1 MAYTEGAATLAERP
15 TDSLWMAALPTAV
28 RDLLPARPAAV
39 PAVRPAQGRLGELS
53 GAITDMAVSPD
64 GRHLVAAHRAT
75 DTVSVIDV
83 ATLTLRAAVE
93 VAEPGVVVV
102 ADRAYV
108 GSAAAEG
115 DRVVAVDLAS
125 GAVLGAREVGLSI
138 AGMAVSPG
146 GELLYLARRGEE
158 RSDIAVVDVE
168 SGATT
173 TIPVSRAAEASLDA
187 LRIDAEGSRLYG
199 ALRTPCAG
207 LLVGAD
213 PHAER
218 VVNTVTLGASVGDIA
233 VHGDG
238 RRIFATGWKSGLGGV
253 LTVADAQTGRVI
265 DTVAAGGLSLQLV
278 LGGDRVYLAADD
290 RVIVLDADTRRV
302 LDRFDIGGPVSCVA
316 LSADHSCLYVAG
328 YDGTLTARA
337 AR

>member
-15 TDSLWMAALPTAV
+15 TDSLWMAALPTAI
-28 RDLLPARPAAV
+28 RDLLPARPVAV
-39 PAVRPAQGRLGELS
+39 PAVRPATGRLTELP
-53 GAITDMAVSPD
+53 GAITDMTVSAD
-64 GRHLVAAHRAT
+64 GRHLVAAHRAA
-75 DTVSVIDV
+75 DAVSILDV
-83 ATLTLRAAVE
+83 ATLTPRATVE
-93 VAEPGVVVV
+93 VAEPGVVAV

-108 GSAAAEG
+108 SSACVEG
-115 DRVVAVDLAS
+115 DQVVAVDLPS
-125 GAVLGAREVGLSI
+125 GAVLGAREVGLSV

-168 SGATT
+168 SGAIT
-173 TIPVSRAAEASLDA
+173 TIPVSRAADASLDA

-207 LLVGAD
+207 LLLGVD

-218 VVNTVTLGASVGDIA
+218 VVNTVTLGASIGDIA
-233 VHGDG
+233 VHRDG

-253 LTVADAQTGRVI
+253 LTVADSATGRVI

-278 LGGDRVYLAADD
+278 LGGDRVYLAGDD
-290 RVIVLDADTRRV
+290 RVVVLDADTRRV
-302 LDRFDIGGPVSCVA
+302 LERIDIGAPVSCVA
-316 LSADHSCLYVAG
+316 LSADRSCLYVAG
-328 YDGTLTARA
+328 YDGTLTALA
-337 AR
+337 A